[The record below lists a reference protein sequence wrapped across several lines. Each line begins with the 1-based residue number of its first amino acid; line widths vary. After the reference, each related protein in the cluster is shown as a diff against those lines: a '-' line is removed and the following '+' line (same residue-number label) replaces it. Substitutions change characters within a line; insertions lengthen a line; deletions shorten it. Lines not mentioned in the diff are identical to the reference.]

1 MTAMTSDR
9 AARRTQA
16 ERRAATRQRVL
27 DAATA
32 LVAAHG
38 SRALTVAAV
47 GEAAGYSRGIVNHHF
62 GSRARLLEELLAY
75 TQQFD
80 VPTEASDGLGR
91 LTGFVEAYLTGMH
104 QRSPR
109 SEAFLKLWTES
120 TGSEPSLAPLFAE
133 RDAWFRQ
140 HLERHIREG
149 LTDKSIRRET
159 DPTIAAVAI
168 IGLLRGTAMMAFSTA
183 RDIAVDELA
192 SEVARGIGRSLAA
205 QPGPAGGPGSS
216 S

>member
-1 MTAMTSDR
+1 MKTDR

-32 LVAAHG
+32 LVAVHG

-62 GSRARLLEELLAY
+62 GSRARLLEELLQY

-80 VPTEASDGLGR
+80 VPTESSDGLGR
-91 LTGFVEAYLTGMH
+91 LIEFVEAYLRGMH
-104 QRSPR
+104 ERSPR
-109 SEAFLKLWTES
+109 SEAFLKLWAES
-120 TGSEPSLAPLFAE
+120 TGAEPSLQPLFAQ
-133 RDAWFRQ
+133 RDAWFREL
-140 HLERHIREG
+140 LERHIREG
-149 LTDKSIRRET
+149 LTDRSIRRET
-159 DPTIAAVAI
+159 NPTVAAVAI

-192 SEVARGIGRSLAA
+192 AEVANGVGRSLAA
-205 QPGPAGGPGSS
+205 QPGPAADPESS